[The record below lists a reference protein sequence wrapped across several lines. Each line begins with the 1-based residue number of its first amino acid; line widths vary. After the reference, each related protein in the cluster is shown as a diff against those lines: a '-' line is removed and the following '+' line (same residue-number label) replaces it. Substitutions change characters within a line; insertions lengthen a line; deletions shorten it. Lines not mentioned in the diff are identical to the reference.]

1 MSDCGLNEYEKTYGK
16 NNSNQCELSYCLSSP
31 YECMQ
36 DCKGSAGLIM
46 LHIELQCQKCMINEI
61 CRATQSIFGQS
72 N

>member
-46 LHIELQCQKCMINEI
+46 VTYRITVSKMYD
-61 CRATQSIFGQS
+61 
-72 N
+72 